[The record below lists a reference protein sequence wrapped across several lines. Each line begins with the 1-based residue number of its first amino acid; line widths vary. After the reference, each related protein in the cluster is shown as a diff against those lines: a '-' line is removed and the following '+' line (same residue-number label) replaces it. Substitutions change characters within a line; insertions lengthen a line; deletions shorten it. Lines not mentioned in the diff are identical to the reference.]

1 MLLINGKVSEKPLP
15 KLKKRATFTLGD
27 QYFRNEV
34 VGDRNGNS
42 RRVRRAPASVSFDPF
57 YVYTDESGNIVELR
71 YCNRLPQVDGQRTIY
86 SPYKIDIE
94 NGMVQVGPES
104 PDLYYFLVNHPDFEK
119 ADGSNA
125 GRSKFKLLDE
135 KVKSERK
142 VEKER
147 LVFEA
152 KSLIIGPTA
161 LKEHEQRRL
170 LMSFDD
176 FNGDVDSLD
185 FATVRDVLLSYADNE
200 PEKMCSNARSS
211 KTEIKIVVQENINL
225 GKIFYDEGT
234 RHWRWKKD
242 KKGNAAS
249 ICVVPAGKDKQE
261 WFIDW
266 LIADTSNVLEELKK
280 VAELAREEKEIAAM
294 K

>member
-15 KLKKRATFTLGD
+15 KLKKRATFVLGD
-27 QYFRNEV
+27 QYFRNEI

-42 RRVRRAPASVSFDPF
+42 RRVRRAPMSVAFDPF
-57 YVYTDESGNIVELR
+57 YVFTDESGNIVELR
-71 YCNRLPQVDGQRTIY
+71 YCNRLPQKQDNKTIY

-94 NGMVQVGPES
+94 NGAIQVGPDS
-104 PDLYYFLVNHPDFEK
+104 PDLHYFLINHPDFEK
-119 ADGSNA
+119 EDGSNA
-125 GRSKFKLLDE
+125 GSSKFKLLDE

-152 KSLIIGPTA
+152 KSLIIGPSA
-161 LKEHEQRRL
+161 LKEQEQRRL
-170 LMSFDD
+170 LLSFDD
-176 FNGDVDSLD
+176 FNGDVDSMD

-200 PEKMCSNARSS
+200 PEKMCNNATSS
-211 KTEIKIVVQENINL
+211 KTDIRIVVQENVNL
-225 GKIFYDEGT
+225 GKIFYDGNT

-261 WFIDW
+261 WFVDF
-266 LIADTSNVLEELKK
+266 LIGDTTNVLEELKK